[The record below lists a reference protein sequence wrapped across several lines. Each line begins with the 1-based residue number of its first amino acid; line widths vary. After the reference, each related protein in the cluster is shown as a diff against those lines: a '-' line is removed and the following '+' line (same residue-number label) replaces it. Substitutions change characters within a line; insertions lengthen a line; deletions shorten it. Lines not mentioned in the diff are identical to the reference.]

1 MQRRRRQKVGGGWRG
16 EGRGAGPWAGRE
28 EAASAAGLGHDS
40 VASSSPGVVRRL
52 HLCGALNARTFPLH
66 LSSVNSEAKRRKLQL
81 REQTLATGGER
92 VLAGR
97 VVGLRDVSRLAGER
111 PLVQAPGRRREG
123 PRGETRPSGGSSSDQ
138 VGGGARRPF
147 EPVTPTLQDKASVPV
162 DKTLL
167 PEHPLCRG
175 TAALRQGLA
184 GSALP
189 EPEPKSAS
197 CGASAVGLSQVP
209 LNAFAPCSQAAPQNC
224 GQHRVLLP
232 RGNLPTSF

>member
-1 MQRRRRQKVGGGWRG
+1 MVRLGLLEVAAVTGWGKGG
-16 EGRGAGPWAGRE
+16 
-28 EAASAAGLGHDS
+28 
-40 VASSSPGVVRRL
+40 
-52 HLCGALNARTFPLH
+52 
-66 LSSVNSEAKRRKLQL
+66 
-81 REQTLATGGER
+81 
-92 VLAGR
+92 
-97 VVGLRDVSRLAGER
+97 
-111 PLVQAPGRRREG
+111 
-123 PRGETRPSGGSSSDQ
+123 
-138 VGGGARRPF
+138 RRPF
-147 EPVTPTLQDKASVPV
+147 EPVAPTLQDKASVPV

-209 LNAFAPCSQAAPQNC
+209 LNAFAPCSRATPPQNC

-232 RGNLPTSF
+232 RGNLPTSFRPSAHAPLVRVTGCRPPSLPIL